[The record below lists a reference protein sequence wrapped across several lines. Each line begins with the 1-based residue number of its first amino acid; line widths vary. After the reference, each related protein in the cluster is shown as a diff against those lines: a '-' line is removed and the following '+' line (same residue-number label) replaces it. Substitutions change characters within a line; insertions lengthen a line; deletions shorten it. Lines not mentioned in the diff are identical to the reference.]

1 MFEKRIGIRYWSERR
16 IIIGESKNTDDVN
29 GGGTKSMFDLIIWKR
44 SKETRVEEARVNNK
58 DTTKQTKTC
67 SLKQD

>member
-1 MFEKRIGIRYWSERR
+1 
-16 IIIGESKNTDDVN
+16 
-29 GGGTKSMFDLIIWKR
+29 MFDLIILKR